1 MSHDLT
7 LKSHDFSPIQGDY
20 STGTGAPPP
29 TTGGG
34 AGGGGGGFWTGGFSA
49 SLTSVEFV
57 MLSDDLSFFHHRCC
71 HWRIAWLPVW
81 KWRLVSKT
89 QTYIPFEFGSCLG
102 DLAPMGTPSLHC
114 LHCTLPYGT
123 E

>member
-7 LKSHDFSPIQGDY
+7 LKSHDFPPIQGDY

-34 AGGGGGGFWTGGFSA
+34 GGGFWTGAFSA

-57 MLSDDLSFFHHRCC
+57 MLSDDLSSFTTG
-71 HWRIAWLPVW
+71 AATGGL
-81 KWRLVSKT
+81 LG
-89 QTYIPFEFGSCLG
+89 YLFGNGGL
-102 DLAPMGTPSLHC
+102 
-114 LHCTLPYGT
+114 
-123 E
+123 

>member
-1 MSHDLT
+1 MKSHDLTLKSHDLT

-34 AGGGGGGFWTGGFSA
+34 GGFWTGAFSA

-57 MLSDDLSFFHHRCC
+57 MLSDDLSFFHHR
-71 HWRIAWLPVW
+71 
-81 KWRLVSKT
+81 
-89 QTYIPFEFGSCLG
+89 
-102 DLAPMGTPSLHC
+102 
-114 LHCTLPYGT
+114 
-123 E
+123 